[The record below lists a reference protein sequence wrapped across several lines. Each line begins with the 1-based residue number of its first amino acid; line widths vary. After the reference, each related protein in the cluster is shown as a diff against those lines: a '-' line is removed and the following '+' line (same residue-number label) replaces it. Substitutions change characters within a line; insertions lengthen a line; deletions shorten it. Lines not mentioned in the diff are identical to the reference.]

1 MVHLRPDFIKLGRDI
16 ISGVDSDSTQQAL
29 AACMVDFAEQIGTGL
44 VAEGV
49 ETREELQV
57 LTDLG
62 ISAGQGYLLGR
73 PSVRPEDWA
82 AWNTAK
88 DPDGLIRQ
96 LPAAEKAAHGSPGA
110 VNSH

>member
-29 AACMVDFAEQIGTGL
+29 AACMVDFAEQIGTVL

-62 ISAGQGYLLGR
+62 VSAGQGYLLGR
-73 PSVRPEDWA
+73 PSVRPQDWA
-82 AWNTAK
+82 AWNTAE
-88 DPDGLIRQ
+88 DPDGLFRQ
-96 LPAAEKAAHGSPGA
+96 LPEAQNAAQDSPGA
-110 VNSH
+110 ADSR